1 LGVVVRRSRWLTKR
15 EARIWQSYRDV
26 RRELQGA
33 FHLQLSRE
41 DGMSAADYA
50 VMVPLSEAPN
60 GQLRTKALGGALG
73 WDRSRTSHQVT
84 RMVKRGLVSREFC
97 EDDGRGSVV
106 GLTPAGRA
114 AIEKAA
120 PKHVALVRQ
129 LFIDPLSDDE
139 LDTLGVLLDRLLAG
153 IRQYTAEQ
161 PQEEGDDAER
171 RPNRGRAKRRTGIE
185 RHVRRA

>member
-1 LGVVVRRSRWLTKR
+1 MVRRSGWLTKR
-15 EARIWQSYRDV
+15 EARIWQCYRDV
-26 RRELQGA
+26 RRELQAA

-41 DGMSAADYA
+41 EGVSAADYA

-60 GQLRTKALGGALG
+60 GQLRTRDLGVALG

-84 RMVKRGLVSREFC
+84 RMVKRGLVAREFC

-120 PKHVALVRQ
+120 PKHVALVRE
-129 LFIDPLSDDE
+129 LFFDPLSDDE
-139 LDTLGVLLDRLLAG
+139 LDALDVVLDRMLAA
-153 IRQYTAEQ
+153 IRQYSAEQ
-161 PQEEGDDAER
+161 PPEEGDRAQR
-171 RPNRGRAKRRTGIE
+171 RPNRGRATRRTGIE
-185 RHVRRA
+185 RHV